1 MRLRDF
7 VVFVSV
13 LTVLAACD
21 RTPTTAARRDG
32 AARALMLNQAPV
44 ANITLVT
51 KRPFSGYYHYEFD
64 ATGSY
69 DPEGGPLTYRWSTE
83 CVYVPN
89 SYTFSYVID
98 VQGTDTCRMYLR
110 VEDAEGLATFREI
123 TVNRYGHITW

>member
-1 MRLRDF
+1 MKLCI
-7 VVFVSV
+7 SLV
-13 LTVLAACD
+13 LTAMLAVSGCD
-21 RTPTTAARRDG
+21 RVPTAATADG
-32 AARALMLNQAPV
+32 TGPAMTLNQAPV

-51 KRPFSGYYHYEFD
+51 KGPSSGYYHYEFD

-110 VEDAEGLATFREI
+110 VTDAEGLATFRDI
-123 TVNRYGHITW
+123 TVNAYGRITW

>member
-1 MRLRDF
+1 MNLRDF
-7 VVFVSV
+7 LPIVAL
-13 LTVLAACD
+13 LTVVAACE
-21 RTPTTAARRDG
+21 RTPTTAASAGG
-32 AARALMLNQAPV
+32 AASALTLNQVPV

-51 KRPFSGYYHYEFD
+51 KRPFGGYYHYEFD

-69 DPEGGPLTYRWSTE
+69 DPQGGPLTYRWSTE

-89 SYTFSYVID
+89 SYTFNYVID

-123 TVNRYGHITW
+123 TVNGSGRITW